1 MRNPDG
7 FRFAITDYVVA
18 ELSSKMPGQAIIA
31 RCMVAPP
38 LFDHV
43 PYPRLVST
51 AQDIKVSPLPGHSLG
66 LYIYFERSCH
76 PIKP

>member
-7 FRFAITDYVVA
+7 FRFAITDYLVA

-51 AQDIKVSPLPGHSLG
+51 AQDI
-66 LYIYFERSCH
+66 
-76 PIKP
+76 